1 MSRSELFRE
10 LEQNL
15 IHDLN
20 ESDESVGLYMVDD
33 LTEVFGG
40 DHGFDGID
48 VLSVSNDTV
57 TFRYAG
63 YVFEV
68 YWNSY
73 LVDDNEY
80 EGLWALR

>member
-1 MSRSELFRE
+1 MYRE
-10 LEQNL
+10 LERNL
-15 IHDLN
+15 IDGLN

-40 DHGFDGID
+40 VHGFDGID

-57 TFRYAG
+57 TLRCEG

-73 LVDDNEY
+73 LVDDHEY
-80 EGLWALR
+80 EGHWALR